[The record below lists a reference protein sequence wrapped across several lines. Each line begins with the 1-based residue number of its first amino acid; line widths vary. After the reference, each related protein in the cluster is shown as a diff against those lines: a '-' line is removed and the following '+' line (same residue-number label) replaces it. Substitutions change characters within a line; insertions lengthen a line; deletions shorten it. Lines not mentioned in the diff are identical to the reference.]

1 MLQVLCEVIPT
12 LPIVKKKKQLNLHN
26 CPLNYGLLFS
36 FIEQATELQE
46 GHLTSISCHRSN

>member
-12 LPIVKKKKQLNLHN
+12 LPIVKKKKLNLHN